1 MSLGSVSLVL
11 LLQLCVVW
19 REEEKEEGERERETG
34 RSGGG
39 NNMFLIFDFI
49 IAALVTERTQI

>member
-1 MSLGSVSLVL
+1 MLFGE
-11 LLQLCVVW
+11 
-19 REEEKEEGERERETG
+19 RKRKREGERERETG